1 MRAVD
6 TDIVVHFLKGDD
18 PVPSPQ
24 ARDLLDGNN
33 VFVSA
38 TVLLE
43 TGWVLRRAY
52 GYAPAR
58 CAAALRSLGGL
69 PHVTVEDPA
78 RITKALDWT
87 ESGMDFT
94 DALHLLKAAECEAF
108 ISFDAALAKMAQ
120 HIYAPVVRAP

>member
-1 MRAVD
+1 MLAVD
-6 TDIVVHFLKGDD
+6 TNIVVRFLTEDD
-18 PVPSPQ
+18 PVQSPQ
-24 ARDLLDGNN
+24 ARALIASND

-43 TGWVLRRAY
+43 TEWVLRRGY

-58 CAAALRSLGGL
+58 LVAVLRRFGGL

-87 ESGMDFT
+87 EAGMDFA
-94 DALHLLKAAECEAF
+94 DALHLAKASGCDAF
-108 ISFDAALAKMAQ
+108 ISFDAALAKTAQ
-120 HIYAPVVRAP
+120 RVHAPPVCAP